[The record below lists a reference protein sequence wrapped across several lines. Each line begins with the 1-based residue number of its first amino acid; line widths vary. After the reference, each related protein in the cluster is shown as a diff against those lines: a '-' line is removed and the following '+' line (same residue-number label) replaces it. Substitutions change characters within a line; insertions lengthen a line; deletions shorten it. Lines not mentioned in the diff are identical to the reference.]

1 MSVARSDNIPAR
13 SPIRATLRA
22 MSIAA
27 PIADAGSLADA
38 AIDLGRDFVCP
49 TLCPLRHTSMWAA
62 LDERQRRR
70 LNQLTAMSFNELI
83 AMFESTML
91 GAVEAAGART
101 GDVALRSALADF
113 ANEERKHIQQWR
125 SLNRASDPE
134 RYART
139 AYAIVPTPSWLRAA
153 LAWAAR
159 RSIALPCVFW
169 LALALEDHSLE
180 ISRRCLRLPDD
191 VIDARY
197 RQAYAEHL
205 EDEARHVRL
214 DLRLLTLLYDPL
226 PRWRKKLVARVVV
239 SILRRWFLTPGRSGR
254 RVLDA
259 FLAEEPSLAPIASSL
274 CAALTEAGRSPS
286 YLSMMYSRSATPSF
300 FRRIDRDPIM
310 REAARSIP
318 TYRPARHEEDAD
330 D

>member
-1 MSVARSDNIPAR
+1 MI
-13 SPIRATLRA
+13 
-22 MSIAA
+22 IAA

-83 AMFESTML
+83 ATFESTML
-91 GAVEAAGART
+91 GAVEAAAART
-101 GDVALRSALADF
+101 DDAALRSALADF

-125 SLNRASDPE
+125 SLNRVSDPD

-139 AYAIVPTPSWLRAA
+139 PHAIVPTPTWLRAA
-153 LAWAAR
+153 LAWVAR

-180 ISRRCLRLPDD
+180 ISRRCLRLPE
-191 VIDARY
+191 DAIEPRY
-197 RQAYAEHL
+197 RRAYAEHL

-214 DLRLLTLLYDPL
+214 DLRLLRLLYDPL

-239 SILRRWFLTPGRSGR
+239 TILGRWFLTPGRSGR
-254 RVLDA
+254 LVLDA
-259 FLAEEPSLAPIASSL
+259 LLREEPSLAPLAPSL
-274 CAALTEAGRSPS
+274 YAALGEAGHHPE
-286 YLSMMYSRSATPSF
+286 YLAMMYSRSATPSF

-318 TYRPARHEEDAD
+318 TYRPATHEEDAHG
-330 D
+330 